1 MIRILTIAA
10 REYNAVVRSKAFVIS
25 IILLPV
31 MMIGSMVVARLSQ
44 QVRDETQRKIAVI
57 DRTPG
62 EQIFPQL
69 EKELADRADLD
80 ARFTLERVAPATGA
94 QAGDEQRFGLS

>member
-1 MIRILTIAA
+1 MKRIFTIAA
-10 REYNAVVRSKAFVIS
+10 REYNAVVRSKAFVVS

-31 MMIGSMVVARLSQ
+31 MMIGSMVVARFSQ

-62 EQIFPQL
+62 EQIFPKL
-69 EKELADRADLD
+69 ENALKERTDLD
-80 ARFTLERVAPATGA
+80 ALFVLERVALT
-94 QAGDEQRFGLS
+94 DVLKS

>member
-1 MIRILTIAA
+1 MKRILTIAA

-31 MMIGSMVVARLSQ
+31 MMVGSMLVARFSQ
-44 QVRDETQRKIAVI
+44 QVRDETQRKIAVV

-62 EQIFPQL
+62 EQIFPKL
-69 EKELADRADLD
+69 EKELANRADLD
-80 ARFTLERVAPATGA
+80 ARFTLEHVMPASGA
-94 QAGDEQRFGLS
+94 QAINKQR